1 MKKRLAFC
9 LALLM
14 AVSLLAA
21 CGGTG
26 TSSQASSSSSEASSA
41 ASSEAS
47 SETSSES
54 SAAGATVAGT
64 INEGQLIIGLDDQF
78 PPMGFRDD
86 SNNLVGFDI
95 DLATAVCER
104 LGLEAVPTPIDW
116 TTKELELEG
125 GKVDVLWNGLTITP
139 ERQET
144 MLMSPAYIANAQV
157 IVVRN
162 DSGIQT
168 LADLA
173 GKTVGLQET
182 SSADEAYSSCSAAG
196 TEAELVKAPENI
208 SLFSDLKIGRIDA
221 VVIDKVFADYYIA
234 ENGEGMLVTLEEQ
247 LADEEYG
254 IAFKKG
260 NQELADAVLG
270 ALDELVKD
278 GTAAEIS
285 QKWFGEDRMIFSYG
299 E

>member
-1 MKKRLAFC
+1 MKKRFLSA
-9 LALLM
+9 LALLL
-14 AVSLLAA
+14 ALTLFAA
-21 CGGTG
+21 CGG
-26 TSSQASSSSSEASSA
+26 SPDSEAPSSEAPSEA
-41 ASSEAS
+41 ASSEAAS
-47 SETSSES
+47 SE
-54 SAAGATVAGT
+54 AASGAAVAGT
-64 INEGQLIIGLDDQF
+64 INEGQLVIGLDDQF
-78 PPMGFRDD
+78 PPMGFRADH
-86 SNNLVGFDI
+86 NELVGFDI
-95 DLATAVCER
+95 DLAKAVCER

-116 TTKELELEG
+116 TTKELELDG
-125 GKVDVLWNGLTITP
+125 GRVDVLWNGLTITP

-157 IVVRN
+157 IVVRS
-162 DSGIQT
+162 DSGITT

-173 GKTVGLQET
+173 GKVVGLQET
-182 SSADEAYSSCSAAG
+182 SSADEAYASCSAAG
-196 TEAELVKAPENI
+196 TEAELIKAPENI
-208 SLFSDLKIGRIDA
+208 SLFTDLKIGRIDA
-221 VVIDKVFADYYIA
+221 VVIDKVFGDYYIA
-234 ENGEGMLVTLEEQ
+234 ENGEGLLTTLEEQ

-285 QKWFGEDRMIFSYG
+285 QKWFGEDRIIFRYG

>member
-1 MKKRLAFC
+1 MKKRLVSF
-9 LALLM
+9 LALML

-21 CGGTG
+21 CGGT
-26 TSSQASSSSSEASSA
+26 TSSQASSEA

-47 SETSSES
+47 SASSEASSEAES
-54 SAAGATVAGT
+54 SAAGTVAGT
-64 INEGQLIIGLDDQF
+64 INEGQLVIGLDDQF

-95 DLATAVCER
+95 DLAVAVCER

-116 TTKELELEG
+116 TTKELELDG
-125 GKVDVLWNGLTITP
+125 GRVDVLWNGLTITP

-182 SSADEAYSSCSAAG
+182 SSADEAYASCAAAG
-196 TEAELVKAPENI
+196 TEAELIKAPENI
-208 SLFSDLKIGRIDA
+208 SLFTDLKIGRIDA

-234 ENGEGMLVTLEEQ
+234 ENGEGLLTTLEEQ

-254 IAFKKG
+254 IAFKMG

-270 ALDELVKD
+270 ALDELVQD

-285 QKWFGEDRMIFSYG
+285 QKWFGEDRLIFSYG

>member
-1 MKKRLAFC
+1 MKKRLVSF
-9 LALLM
+9 LALML

-21 CGGTG
+21 CGGT
-26 TSSQASSSSSEASSA
+26 TSSQASSEA

-47 SETSSES
+47 SEAES
-54 SAAGATVAGT
+54 SAAGTVAGT
-64 INEGQLIIGLDDQF
+64 INEGQLVIGLDDQF

-95 DLATAVCER
+95 DLAVAVCER

-116 TTKELELEG
+116 TTKELELDG
-125 GKVDVLWNGLTITP
+125 GRVDVLWNGLTITP

-182 SSADEAYSSCSAAG
+182 SSADEAYASCAAAG
-196 TEAELVKAPENI
+196 TEAELIKAPENI
-208 SLFSDLKIGRIDA
+208 SLFTDLKIGRIDA

-234 ENGEGMLVTLEEQ
+234 ENGEGLLTTLEEQ

-270 ALDELVKD
+270 ALDELVQD

-285 QKWFGEDRMIFSYG
+285 QKWFGEDRLIFSYG